1 MNEQN
6 LQQNQANRTAEQ
18 RREAAAKAGR
28 ESGRKRRERRNM
40 RETAEMM
47 LAGAMPLWAY
57 EELQRYEIPSVKKSG
72 TMQDAL
78 IARMILIA
86 AGRDGEAKTADRI
99 RATEFLRDTVGDKA
113 PEKMELGSAEQL
125 QLNLTVIGED
135 PSGGEAV

>member
-6 LQQNQANRTAEQ
+6 LVQNRTDITAEQ
-18 RREAAAKAGR
+18 RRATASKAGR

-57 EELQRYEIPSVKKSG
+57 EELQRYEIPNVKKTG

-86 AGRDGEAKTADRI
+86 AGRDGDAKTADRI

-113 PEKMELGSAEQL
+113 PEKMEVGTGEQL
-125 QLNLTVIGED
+125 QLNLTVVDSMEAAGE
-135 PSGGEAV
+135 S